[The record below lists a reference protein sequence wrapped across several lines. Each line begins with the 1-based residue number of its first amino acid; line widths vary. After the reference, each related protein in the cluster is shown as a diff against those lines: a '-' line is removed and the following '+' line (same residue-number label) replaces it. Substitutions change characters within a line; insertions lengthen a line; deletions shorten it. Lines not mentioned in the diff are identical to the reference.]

1 MAIFTAAQRT
11 FLEAA
16 AAVAY
21 ANPFLPDRVHWER
34 RALGKEMVEDAAV
47 WSADVADPE
56 STRPNVARLQR
67 KLEPMVEEARVRLAR
82 ATAEELAIY
91 EDCVHSYLY
100 TRFYPQLVSTQSA
113 APFYR
118 EFAREYARFLEEP
131 GAVFETA
138 GQAPHVFACFWQVQR
153 AFHAIFES
161 IIGSSMPAARLRAS
175 VWQSVFTHDMR
186 RYRRGLY
193 RRMADFPTLIT
204 GPSGTGKEL
213 VARAI
218 ARSRYLAFDAASLK
232 FSQASNHWFFPINL
246 AAMSPTLVESE
257 LFGHRRGSFTGA
269 IADRKG
275 WLESCPASG
284 SVFLDELGELDLTIQ
299 VKLLR
304 VLETREFSPV
314 GATATVRFAGK
325 LVAATNRDL
334 SKEIAASR
342 FREDL
347 YYRLCADQI
356 RTPSLREQVED
367 SPTVFHDLLRYMVRR
382 TVGAEH
388 ANECVKE
395 VEEWIGEHLPPAYAW
410 PGNYRE
416 LEQCV
421 RNILIRRAYHPLD
434 GADDFHTRFDRGALT
449 ADQVLN
455 HYAKLVYRQTG
466 SYEET
471 ARRLDL
477 DRRTVK
483 TRVLA

>member
-1 MAIFTAAQRT
+1 MALFTDSQRQ

-16 AAVAY
+16 ARVAY
-21 ANPFLPDRVHWER
+21 ANPFLPERVEWER
-34 RALGKEMVEDAAV
+34 KALGREVAQDAAV
-47 WSADVADPE
+47 WSADVQDPE
-56 STRPNVARLQR
+56 ATRPNVLRIQR
-67 KLEPMVEEARVRLAR
+67 KLEPLLESARRRLPAG
-82 ATAEELAIY
+82 TAEEHRIY

-100 TRFYPQLVSTQSA
+100 TRFYPRFGEA
-113 APFYR
+113 ACYR
-118 EFAREYARFLEEP
+118 EFAQEYGRLLS
-131 GAVFETA
+131 GAEFETA
-138 GQAPHVFACFWQVQR
+138 NQAPHLFACFWQVQR

-161 IIGSSMPAARLRAS
+161 IIGASMPAARLRAA

-186 RYRRGLY
+186 RYRRSLFQ
-193 RRMADFPTLIT
+193 RMGDFPTLIT

-218 ARSRYLAFDAASLK
+218 ARSRYVPFEARARGEE
-232 FSQASNHWFFPINL
+232 FFPINL
-246 AAMSPTLVESE
+246 AALSPTLVESE

-275 WLESCPASG
+275 WLESCPPAG

-314 GATATVRFAGK
+314 GATARLRFEGK
-325 LVAATNRDL
+325 LIAATNRDL
-334 SKEIAASR
+334 AREIAAGR

-356 RTPSLREQVED
+356 RTPSLREQIED
-367 SPTVFHDLLRYMVRR
+367 SPAVFGDLLLFLVRR
-382 TVGAEH
+382 AVGEDAEACAAEVGDWIRGNMP
-388 ANECVKE
+388 AN
-395 VEEWIGEHLPPAYAW
+395 YTW

-421 RNILIRRAYHPLD
+421 RNVLIRRAYQPLES
-434 GADDFHTRFDRGALT
+434 GDDFQARYQRGALT
-449 ADQVLN
+449 AEGVLE
-455 HYAKLVYRQTG
+455 HYIRLVYRQTG

-471 ARRLDL
+471 ARRVGL

-483 TRVLA
+483 ARVVD